1 MHRMKT
7 LYMHKQAAA
16 KMLEEAD
23 KMRRKVRCGI
33 VVGKESENRIIISDI
48 INVRNTADQWH
59 HHLIPEKEGNDRA
72 IQLAEQRE
80 LDVVGEYHTHRKL
93 CKITTTDRELLKSKR
108 KALWFIVTPDALKA
122 FDCHVIGE
130 EVMAREIPIY
140 FISKKA
146 VPQEKKTG
154 DAPAKKVAPKKKSDT
169 KKASSTKKSDKKK
182 APSTKKSDKKKA
194 PSTKKKPT
202 EKQSKKVG

>member
-1 MHRMKT
+1 
-7 LYMHKQAAA
+7 MHKQAAA

-33 VVGKESENRIIISDI
+33 VIGKETENRIIINDI
-48 INVRNTADQWH
+48 INIRNTADQWH
-59 HHLIPEKEGNDRA
+59 HHLIPEKEGTDRA
-72 IQLAEQRE
+72 LKVAEERNM
-80 LDVVGEYHTHRKL
+80 DVVGEYHTHRKL

-130 EVMAREIPIY
+130 EVKAHEIPIY

-146 VPQEKKTG
+146 VPQDKDKEE
-154 DAPAKKVAPKKKSDT
+154 APAKKVAPKKN
-169 KKASSTKKSDKKK
+169 A
-182 APSTKKSDKKKA
+182 
-194 PSTKKKPT
+194 
-202 EKQSKKVG
+202 ESKKEPVEKPAKKGG

>member
-1 MHRMKT
+1 MKT

-33 VVGKESENRIIISDI
+33 VVGKETENRIIINDI
-48 INVRNTADQWH
+48 INIRNTADQWH
-59 HHLIPEKEGNDRA
+59 HHLIPEKEGTDRA
-72 IQLAEQRE
+72 IQMAEQRE

-93 CKITTTDRELLKSKR
+93 CKITTTDRVLLKNKR

-130 EVMAREIPIY
+130 EVMTPEVPIY

-146 VPQEKKTG
+146 VPQSTKKKE
-154 DAPAKKVAPKKKSDT
+154 APAKDVAPKKKTES
-169 KKASSTKKSDKKK
+169 KKTS
-182 APSTKKSDKKKA
+182 
-194 PSTKKKPT
+194 STKKKPV
-202 EKQSKKVG
+202 EKPSKKAGG

>member
-1 MHRMKT
+1 MKT

-33 VVGKESENRIIISDI
+33 VVGKETENRIIISDI
-48 INVRNTADQWH
+48 INIRNTADQWH
-59 HHLIPEKEGNDRA
+59 HHLIPEKEGTDRA
-72 IQLAEQRE
+72 IQMAEQRE

-93 CKITTTDRELLKSKR
+93 CKITTTDRVMLKNKR

-130 EVMAREIPIY
+130 EVMTPEVPIY

-146 VPQEKKTG
+146 VPQGTKKEE
-154 DAPAKKVAPKKKSDT
+154 APAKDVEPKKK
-169 KKASSTKKSDKKK
+169 AESTKTS
-182 APSTKKSDKKKA
+182 
-194 PSTKKKPT
+194 STKKKPV
-202 EKQSKKVG
+202 EKPSKKADG